1 MDTLMRMILSGYVS
15 AIALYIILNKTK
27 DHKARAW
34 AFGVIG
40 LILGYWLR

>member
-1 MDTLMRMILSGYVS
+1 MDTLMKMALSGYVI
-15 AIALYIILNKTK
+15 ANALYIILHKTR
-27 DHKARAW
+27 DQRARAW